1 MTKINP
7 DAAVMQQLQSRG
19 ITEKTGVYGEHKV
32 RLGTGKPI
40 KLDSI
45 KGNHIPFQGFRAV
58 TKSKRGLEGM
68 GWTVDKIFKILT
80 CPGGKLDAQALF
92 SAVKTAKQYEQRIA
106 GLDPFMVYVDYL
118 EQQGSDIAARDGDI
132 DQRVAYDAGEYI
144 DDLSKVCAR
153 NLSNADLAA
162 IYQTFNSA
170 KMDVLQTALL
180 AEGRNNPEAKDAGLI
195 ASALYDLQSHI
206 IQEVSDRAAAGILK
220 DERERASAQGDADK
234 VRKLDE
240 QIKEVEHHIS
250 VRHANDISSSNLTTL
265 ALTSALS
272 ATAREQTAPEQTYRL
287 QMRDLPA
294 VSVSQMADV
303 LRQSELTINITPE
316 ALLSEGGVI
325 DDPHTPLKNIFHL
338 AKHNIKPKGDEYLAE
353 RDAIEKKM
361 FPELSGHELNP
372 DERPLYAAINTARYQ
387 GGAAN
392 RSYGTAVIVLNPEV
406 ARRATYIMDD
416 SFFSA
421 AVKIDDRRFSDF
433 YSMLGS
439 SPLPRDLIARVCT
452 KNTPANRDFEEWL
465 KGIANKPNPT
475 VANLSALPESLGIA
489 GEEQQTLFR
498 SLLIECFGD
507 AQGTRKIMATH
518 DNLEAL
524 IPRMSGYDGNSLA
537 RAAIAAQEGDPGR
550 F

>member
-7 DAAVMQQLQSRG
+7 DAAVMEQLQSRG

-45 KGNHIPFQGFRAV
+45 KGNRIPFQGFRAV

-68 GWTVDKIFKILT
+68 GRTVDKIFKILT

-92 SAVKTAKQYEQRIA
+92 FAVKTAKQYEQRIA
-106 GLDPFMVYVDYL
+106 GLDPFMVYVAYL
-118 EQQGSDIAARDGDI
+118 EQQGQQGSDIAARDGDI

-250 VRHANDISSSNLTTL
+250 VRHANDISSANLTTL

-272 ATAREQTAPEQTYRL
+272 ASAREQTAPEQTRRL

-325 DDPHTPLKNIFHL
+325 DDPHTPPQ
-338 AKHNIKPKGDEYLAE
+338 KH
-353 RDAIEKKM
+353 
-361 FPELSGHELNP
+361 FPFGQEQHQ
-372 DERPLYAAINTARYQ
+372 TQ
-387 GGAAN
+387 GG
-392 RSYGTAVIVLNPEV
+392 
-406 ARRATYIMDD
+406 
-416 SFFSA
+416 
-421 AVKIDDRRFSDF
+421 
-433 YSMLGS
+433 
-439 SPLPRDLIARVCT
+439 
-452 KNTPANRDFEEWL
+452 
-465 KGIANKPNPT
+465 
-475 VANLSALPESLGIA
+475 
-489 GEEQQTLFR
+489 
-498 SLLIECFGD
+498 
-507 AQGTRKIMATH
+507 
-518 DNLEAL
+518 
-524 IPRMSGYDGNSLA
+524 
-537 RAAIAAQEGDPGR
+537 
-550 F
+550 